1 MKSSLLSSEDVQPS
15 ESMLAISFLSL
26 SGGLQDAYTYIERA
40 GVFANAQTGNIVL
53 LSASIL
59 EGNGEKIFRYL
70 IPLIFFSLGV
80 MAAEMIRTHFRDVG
94 RFSWQ
99 QAVLICEMCLLF
111 AVGLLPSGITVLAN
125 AMVSFACAMQVQ
137 TFRKVAGCSFSSTMC
152 IGDLRSG
159 VEALYSW
166 HLTKNRELLLK
177 AVRYFGV
184 ILFFAAGA
192 GIGAFAVPYLGVHTI
207 WVSCALLAVCFILI
221 LFRSNTG
228 REKV

>member
-1 MKSSLLSSEDVQPS
+1 MKNCLLSSGTVQPS
-15 ESMLAISFLSL
+15 ESMLTISFLSL

-53 LSASIL
+53 LSANIL
-59 EGNGEKIFRYL
+59 EGNRGKILHYL

-80 MAAEMIRTHFRDVG
+80 MAAEMIRTHFREDG
-94 RFSWQ
+94 RLSWQ
-99 QAVLICEMCLLF
+99 QAVLVCEICLLF
-111 AVGLLPSGITVLAN
+111 TVGLLPSGITVLAN
-125 AMVSFACAMQVQ
+125 AIVSFACAMQVQ
-137 TFRKVAGCSFSSTMC
+137 TFRKIEGCSFSSTMC

-166 HLTKNRELLLK
+166 HSTKNREALRK

-192 GIGAFAVPYLGVHTI
+192 GIGAFGVPYLGVHTI
-207 WVSCALLAVCFILI
+207 WASCALLTICFILMF
-221 LFRSNTG
+221 FRRDTG
-228 REKV
+228 K